1 MVFSEKNLAGKKITI
16 LGMKKS
22 GYYAALLASKFG
34 ATIFISDSGKDKIVK
49 HHYEELNKIGIKCEM
64 GGHTNNIFSSDLW
77 IISPGIPKTANIVK
91 KAKKLK
97 IPIISEIE
105 FASQFTTLPI
115 IAVTGSNGKSTTV
128 SIINEMLKTKDWKPI
143 LAGNIGNSF
152 SKSIIDLLNVNSIGN
167 IFILEISS
175 FQLEFIDQFHP
186 HISIYLNISP
196 DHLDRHKNM
205 DEYLNMKLN
214 MIKNVNENDY
224 IIYNSDDE
232 ILKTSFHNSHAK
244 KIPYSLSGENKFFS
258 LNKTKLYDENHNT
271 LITFDKILLRGKHNL
286 SNYIASATAAK
297 ILRIKNDKI
306 KKTMEQFSGIKH
318 RLQFLKN
325 INGSAYINDSKATNI
340 SSVIAAINSFN
351 SPIILLLGGKN
362 KDSDFRLLLPHTKRH
377 VKHIVSFGEAGGEIA
392 AAIGDAVRLNMV
404 SSLNQAVASAH
415 KIASPGDIVLMS
427 PGCASF
433 DEFKN
438 FEDRGENFI
447 KMVNTLK

>member
-1 MVFSEKNLAGKKITI
+1 MLAKENLVDKKITI

-22 GYYAALLASKFG
+22 GYSAALLASKFG
-34 ATIFISDSGKDKIVK
+34 ATIFISDNDKDEIVCK
-49 HHYEELNKIGIKCEM
+49 NYKKLKKVGIQCEI
-64 GGHTNNIFSSDLW
+64 GGHTDVIYDSSLW
-77 IISPGIPKTANIVK
+77 IVSPGIPKYANVIK

-105 FASQFTTLPI
+105 FASKFAKHPI

-128 SIINEMLKTKDWKPI
+128 NMINEMLSTNEWKPI
-143 LAGNIGNSF
+143 LAGNIGNPF
-152 SKSIIDLLNVNSIGN
+152 SKSVFDLLNGDIEGN
-167 IFILEISS
+167 IFVLEISS

-186 HISIYLNISP
+186 FISIYLNISP

-214 MIKNVNENDY
+214 MVNNIDENDF
-224 IIYNSDDE
+224 IIYNSDDK
-232 ILKTSFHNSHAK
+232 ILNSSFSESIAN
-244 KIPYSLSGENKFFS
+244 KIPYSLNEKNRFFS
-258 LNKTKLYDENHNT
+258 INSTKIYDENHDT
-271 LITFDKILLRGKHNL
+271 LILLDDIILKGKHNL
-286 SNYIASATAAK
+286 SNFIASATAVK
-297 ILRIKNDKI
+297 LLNVKNKKI
-306 KKTMEQFSGIKH
+306 KKTMELFSGIKH
-318 RLQFLKN
+318 RLQYVKS
-325 INGSAYINDSKATNI
+325 IKGSSYFNDSKATNI

-392 AAIGDAVRLNMV
+392 TAIGDAVRLNMT
-404 SSLNQAVASAH
+404 SSLKQAVASAH
-415 KIASPGDIVLMS
+415 KIASPGDTILMS

-438 FEDRGENFI
+438 FEERGEKFI
-447 KMVNTLK
+447 KMVNELN